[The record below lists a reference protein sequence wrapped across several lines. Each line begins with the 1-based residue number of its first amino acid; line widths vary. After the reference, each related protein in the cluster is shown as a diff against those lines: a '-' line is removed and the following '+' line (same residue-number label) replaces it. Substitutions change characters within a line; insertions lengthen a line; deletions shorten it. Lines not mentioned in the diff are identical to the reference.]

1 MWSRRVT
8 TATAVVQAARR
19 AGVRSLASVPK
30 KAPHPNESFLQGNS
44 AVYLEQMYEVYK
56 TNPDK
61 VDASLATYFR
71 NVDNGL
77 DAGQAFQPYP
87 GLTTQLSAASSSVAA
102 GHNISETKA
111 AADTINLLQ
120 LIRAYQTRG
129 HEQANLDPLG
139 ITKPSDLPDLDYRTY
154 GFTEADLERQFDL
167 SGVEK
172 EIKGILGLNRPAKL
186 GEILGTLEEAYCG
199 NVGLEYMH
207 IMDREKCNFIRER
220 FEKPHAIKDGL
231 TKEERLQILERLT
244 FAVMW
249 ESFLS
254 TKWNTAKRFGLEGA
268 ESFIPGFKS
277 LIDQATLN
285 GVENVVI
292 GMPHRG
298 RLNVIANVVRKDLY
312 KIFLQFKG
320 LSVQNEAMF
329 KSLRGDDYAISG
341 DVKYHLGM
349 TYKRKYPDGRQVE
362 LSLAANPSHLEAVD
376 PVVVGKARAKQ
387 YYDNDEEGNRT
398 MPVLIHGDAA
408 FCGQGVVYETMN
420 MSGLP
425 DYKTGGC
432 IHIIVNNQI
441 GFTTDPRQS
450 RSTRYCTDLGRAFDC
465 PIFHVNADDP
475 EAVAYIFKVA
485 ADYRHK
491 YHSDVIIDVVG
502 YRRNGHNE
510 MDQPLFT
517 QPNMYQIIKKTPSVL
532 DKYSTHAI
540 ESGLC
545 DQAHVA
551 SVKNMVMEIYEEEF
565 RKSTE
570 PNQYID
576 DNEWIDSKWEGQTA
590 IGKFS
595 KRQPTRVDEDV
606 LKNIGEVIFQPPE
619 GFSPH
624 RTIKKLLK
632 DKLEMVRSGENIDW
646 GCAELLAYG
655 SLLLE
660 GKHVRVSGQDSQR
673 GTFSHRHAVL
683 HDQNEPYGTWSG
695 LNELS
700 NASNVKAIGEGNDK
714 IAKASVCNSPLSE
727 YGIMGF
733 ELGYALEDPNA
744 LIIWEAQFGDFSN
757 GAQIVVDQFISCG
770 ETKWNRQCGLTLML
784 PHGYD
789 GQGPEHSSCR
799 IERFLQLS
807 DEDPDQI
814 PEHSGR
820 EQSMAIQNNN
830 WQVCNVTTPAQIFHL
845 LRRQV
850 HRGFRKPL
858 VIATPKSMLKDDLVR
873 CTIEDLA
880 GPDAYFHRCLL
891 ESDPVVNATP
901 DEDIRRVIFCT
912 GKIYYELATYR
923 KKHDIK
929 DVAIIRIEQ
938 ITPFPFDRVAETYQK
953 YPNAKLVFCQ
963 EEPKN
968 MGTWYFCDDRIY
980 TAIRQVRLER
990 GENIENEPELRCEYV
1005 GRSTMASP
1013 AVGYGGVHALEQQD
1027 IIERAFAENPASEE

>member
-1 MWSRRVT
+1 MWST
-8 TATAVVQAARR
+8 QSATARAVAQAARR
-19 AGVRSLASVPK
+19 LAGARTLASVPK
-30 KAPHPNESFLQGNS
+30 KAPHPNESFLQGTS
-44 AVYLEQMYEVYK
+44 AVYLEQMYDLYK
-56 TNPDK
+56 QDPSK
-61 VDASLATYFR
+61 VDSSLATYFR
-71 NVDNGL
+71 NVDSGM
-77 DAGQAFQPYP
+77 DPGMAFQPFP
-87 GLTTQLSAASSSVAA
+87 GLTTQLSAAASSVEA
-102 GHNISETKA
+102 GQNIGVGRATS
-111 AADTINLLQ
+111 DTINVMQ
-120 LIRAYQTRG
+120 LIRAFQTRG
-129 HEQANLDPLG
+129 HEHANLDPLG
-139 ITKPSDLPDLDYRTY
+139 ILKPQELADLDYTTY
-154 GFTEADLERQFDL
+154 GFTEADLDREFNL

-172 EIKGILGLNRPAKL
+172 EIKGILDTGGPIKL
-186 GEILGTLEEAYCG
+186 RDILDTLKQAYCS
-199 NVGLEYMH
+199 NIGLEYMH
-207 IMDREKCNFIRER
+207 ITDREKCNFIRER
-220 FEKPHAIKDGL
+220 FEKPNAVAEGL
-231 TKEERLQILERLT
+231 SKEERLQILERLT

-249 ESFLS
+249 EFFLS

-320 LSVQNEAMF
+320 LSVQNEQLF
-329 KSLRGDDYAISG
+329 KSLRDDYAISG

-349 TYKRKYPDGRQVE
+349 TYQREYPDGRKVE

-387 YYDNDEEGNRT
+387 YYDDDVDGDRT

-408 FCGQGVVYETMN
+408 FCGQGVVYETMH
-420 MSGLP
+420 MSALP
-425 DYKTGGC
+425 DYKTGGA
-432 IHIIVNNQI
+432 IHIVVNNQI
-441 GFTTDPRQS
+441 GFTTDPYQS

-485 ADYRHK
+485 ADYRQK
-491 YHSDVIIDVVG
+491 YKSDVIIDVVG

-517 QPNMYQIIKKTPSVL
+517 QPKMYQIIKKTPNVL
-532 DKYSTHAI
+532 DKYTAKAI
-540 ESGLC
+540 ETGLC

-551 SVKNMVMEIYEEEF
+551 TVKNMVMEIYEDEF

-570 PNQYID
+570 PNQFID

-606 LKNIGEVIFQPPE
+606 LRGIGEIIFQPPE
-619 GFSPH
+619 GFQPH
-624 RTIKKLLK
+624 RTIKKLLNE
-632 DKLEMVRSGENIDW
+632 KLNMTRKGEGIDW

-683 HDQNEPYGTWSG
+683 HDQNEPYGTWVG
-695 LNELS
+695 LNELA
-700 NASNVKAIGEGNDK
+700 NTDIEAVRAIGEGNDK
-714 IAKASVCNSPLSE
+714 IANITVCNSSLSE

-744 LIIWEAQFGDFSN
+744 LVIWEAQFGDFSN
-757 GAQIVVDQFISCG
+757 GAQIIVDQFISCG
-770 ETKWNRQCGLTLML
+770 ETKWNRQCGLTLFL

-873 CTIEDLA
+873 SDIEEFS
-880 GPDAYFHRCLL
+880 GPDAYFHRVLL
-891 ESDPVVNATP
+891 EVDPEVNATP
-901 DEDIRRVIFCT
+901 DEDIRKVIFCV
-912 GKIYYELATYR
+912 GKLYYELANYR
-923 KKHDIK
+923 KKNDIK

-938 ITPFPFDRVAETYQK
+938 ITPFPFDRIAETYQK
-953 YPNAKLVFCQ
+953 YSNAKLVFAQ

-980 TAIRQVRLER
+980 TAIRKVRMER
-990 GENIENEPELRCEYV
+990 GDPVDNEPELRAEYI

-1027 IIERAFAENPASEE
+1027 IIERAFAE